1 MPARRLGRGDDADTL
16 RGCLDCLPR
25 VQIQAFAFVVDT
37 TSCTQILRAANEVG
51 KNRDARSSRTMMD
64 PEQEKVFHRARLRR
78 ERIADLGRRREIAEF
93 RRRINFEMMW
103 ADPRRRAAYDHLRRI
118 FCHHRPQLYEPLP
131 KTVGRRAL
139 LASLGT
145 LLASPVLAR
154 APNSSRRNG
163 SHKGAPSNEADETWS
178 RVDVRNFGTAAHPY
192 RGGSDDA
199 VPIQAA
205 INRAASVGGATVY
218 LGPGPI
224 SLTGS
229 QGPEKPALSWS
240 APGVVLKGDG
250 PGGTIMTVRYN
261 PTADVISLGSVADS
275 LNAAQGGVRDL
286 GIGLGT
292 AQSQSAGAAI
302 HSLNGQK
309 HQFDNV
315 HTFGGFYAHFWV
327 TGGPNQ
333 YIVWIS
339 RCLVDAASGTQHAIM
354 VGDAT
359 QNFPQDTII
368 LDLESGGNHAG
379 GNCISVFNS
388 GGLTIDNADIID
400 FTANAFRI
408 FPGPGQ
414 AVVNSFIHNLECDT
428 CGSDGALIASGSGG
442 GRVQNVRF
450 SLSWF
455 SSNAGAGL
463 NVNGI
468 PGNPIDG
475 VHLSNCTAGGNV
487 RHGVWIN
494 SNCKDIDID
503 NVTAA
508 GNSAAV
514 NNFAGNSTD
523 AINTYSGVMVDDGDN
538 IGVTIV
544 GGRSGAA
551 GAWDGAVPTQRYG
564 YAFGSNTDYCGLFGA
579 TASGAMGPARNA
591 TAGLLNASTGTHN
604 QINPP
609 IG

>member
-1 MPARRLGRGDDADTL
+1 M
-16 RGCLDCLPR
+16 
-25 VQIQAFAFVVDT
+25 I
-37 TSCTQILRAANEVG
+37 
-51 KNRDARSSRTMMD
+51 D
-64 PEQEKVFHRARLRR
+64 PEQESILRRARLRR
-78 ERIADLGRRREIAEF
+78 DRIAVLRRRRAIAEL
-93 RRRINFEMMW
+93 RRQIDFETMW
-103 ADPRRRAAYDHLRRI
+103 ADPRRRAAYEHRRRV
-118 FCHHRPQLYEPLP
+118 FYQHRLHLYEPVP
-131 KTVGRRAL
+131 KTIGRREL
-139 LASLGT
+139 LVSLGT
-145 LLASPVLAR
+145 LLATPVLAQVPDSIR
-154 APNSSRRNG
+154 PNA
-163 SHKGAPSNEADETWS
+163 SHRGAKSPGTSGAKAADEIGS
-178 RVDVRNFGTAAHPY
+178 RVDVRDFGTAAHPY

-205 INRAASVGGATVY
+205 INHAASIGGATVY

-224 SLTGS
+224 FLTGS
-229 QGPEKPALSWS
+229 QGIESPALSWT
-240 APGVVLKGDG
+240 APGIVLKGDG
-250 PGGTIMTVRYN
+250 PGGTVITVRYS
-261 PTADVISLGSVADS
+261 PTTDVISLGSVTNN
-275 LNAAQGGVRDL
+275 LNATQGGIRDL

-292 AQSQSAGAAI
+292 GQTQSAGAAI
-302 HSLNGQK
+302 RSLNGQK
-309 HQFDNV
+309 HQFDNI

-333 YIVWIS
+333 YVVWIS
-339 RCLVDAASGTQHAIM
+339 RCLVDASSGTQHAIV

-368 LDLESGGNHAG
+368 LDLESGGNHTG
-379 GNCISVFNS
+379 HNCIMVFNS
-388 GGLTIDNADIID
+388 GGLTITNADIID
-400 FTANAFRI
+400 YADNAFRI

-428 CGSDGALIASGSGG
+428 CGADGALIALGASN
-442 GRVQNVRF
+442 GRAQNVQF

-463 NVNGI
+463 NVNGV

-475 VHLSNCTAGGNV
+475 VHMTNCTAGGNV
-487 RHGVWIN
+487 RHGIWVN
-494 SNCKDIDID
+494 SNCKNIDID

-508 GNSAAV
+508 GNSTTV
-514 NNFAGNSTD
+514 NDFTGKPTD
-523 AINTYSGVMVDDGDN
+523 TTNTYSGVMVDDGNN
-538 IGVTIV
+538 IGVSIV

-579 TASGAMGPARNA
+579 TASGPTGPARNA
-591 TAGLLNASTGTHN
+591 TAALLNASVGTHN

>member
-1 MPARRLGRGDDADTL
+1 M
-16 RGCLDCLPR
+16 
-25 VQIQAFAFVVDT
+25 I
-37 TSCTQILRAANEVG
+37 
-51 KNRDARSSRTMMD
+51 D
-64 PEQEKVFHRARLRR
+64 PEQESILRRARLRR
-78 ERIADLGRRREIAEF
+78 DRIAVLRRRRAIAEL
-93 RRRINFEMMW
+93 RRQIDFETMW
-103 ADPRRRAAYDHLRRI
+103 ADPRRRAAYEHRRRV
-118 FCHHRPQLYEPLP
+118 FYQHRLHLYEPVP
-131 KTVGRRAL
+131 KTIGRREL
-139 LASLGT
+139 LVSLGT
-145 LLASPVLAR
+145 LLATPVLAQVPDSIR
-154 APNSSRRNG
+154 PNA
-163 SHKGAPSNEADETWS
+163 SHRGAKSPGTSGAKAADEIGS
-178 RVDVRNFGTAAHPY
+178 RVDVRDFGTAAHPY

-205 INRAASVGGATVY
+205 INHAASIGGATVY

-224 SLTGS
+224 FLTGS
-229 QGPEKPALSWS
+229 QGIESPALSWT
-240 APGVVLKGDG
+240 APGIVLKGDG
-250 PGGTIMTVRYN
+250 PGGTVITVRYS
-261 PTADVISLGSVADS
+261 PTTDVISLGSVTNN
-275 LNAAQGGVRDL
+275 LNATQGGIRDL

-292 AQSQSAGAAI
+292 GQTQSAGAAI
-302 HSLNGQK
+302 RSLNGQK
-309 HQFDNV
+309 HQFDNI

-333 YIVWIS
+333 YVVWIS
-339 RCLVDAASGTQHAIM
+339 RCLVDASSGTQHAIV

-368 LDLESGGNHAG
+368 LDLESGGNHTG
-379 GNCISVFNS
+379 RNCIVVFNS
-388 GGLTIDNADIID
+388 GGLTITNADIID
-400 FTANAFRI
+400 YADNAFRI

-428 CGSDGALIASGSGG
+428 CGADGALIALGASN
-442 GRVQNVRF
+442 GRAQNVQF

-463 NVNGI
+463 NVNGV

-475 VHLSNCTAGGNV
+475 VHMTNCTAGGNV
-487 RHGVWIN
+487 RHGIWVN
-494 SNCKDIDID
+494 SNCKNIDID

-508 GNSAAV
+508 GNSTTV
-514 NNFAGNSTD
+514 NDFTGKPTD
-523 AINTYSGVMVDDGDN
+523 TTNTYSGVMVDDGNN
-538 IGVTIV
+538 IGVSIV

-579 TASGAMGPARNA
+579 TASGPTGPARNA
-591 TAGLLNASTGTHN
+591 TAALLNASVGTHN